1 MFFTQQ
7 FQFQS
12 SKHIS
17 ILSNVSVTDASPALF
32 ILIYIKMLKSHF
44 NLSQG
49 NDDEEQIETVAE
61 TISKKKKKK
70 RIVRE
75 SVDTPGEEQL
85 EEWITEGEEEQEEYV
100 RPEEEPSRKLSK
112 SEISVRLSMLGKT
125 ADGDG

>member
-1 MFFTQQ
+1 
-7 FQFQS
+7 
-12 SKHIS
+12 
-17 ILSNVSVTDASPALF
+17 
-32 ILIYIKMLKSHF
+32 MLKSHF

-49 NDDEEQIETVAE
+49 NDEEEQIETVAE